1 MGPKCGGRPAGVK
14 SRGSLPAGSGN
25 TFARRPLSFRM
36 PKPVPTS
43 IEDRQREY
51 EALVLPHLDRL
62 LGFAAR
68 RTATLV
74 DAEDAVQDTCV
85 KAWAAFDELRDPGSV
100 RAWLYRILRSVL
112 SESIE
117 RQTRRARLLP
127 ITRLD
132 DVHETLVA
140 SSSDSVFDEIVGRL
154 DREVLQAALA
164 AIPEDFATAVEL
176 HDIEGF
182 TYAEIAE
189 TVGVPIGT
197 IMSRMSRGRRLLA
210 AVIAERGREWALGP
224 QPESG
229 VRRMPRLS

>member
-1 MGPKCGGRPAGVK
+1 MAAPTR
-14 SRGSLPAGSGN
+14 
-25 TFARRPLSFRM
+25 
-36 PKPVPTS
+36 TS
-43 IEDRQREY
+43 IEDRQQEY

-85 KAWAAFDELRDPGSV
+85 RAWMAFDELRDPRSV
-100 RAWLYRILRSVL
+100 RAWLYRILRTVL
-112 SESIE
+112 SETFE

-127 ITRLD
+127 LSRLE

-140 SSSDSVFDEIVGRL
+140 GAADAVFDELVSRL
-154 DREVLQAALA
+154 DREVLQAALQ

-182 TYAEIAE
+182 TYAEIAD

-197 IMSRMSRGRRLLA
+197 VMSRMSRGRRLLA
-210 AVIAERGREWALGP
+210 AVVAERGREWALGTNAEP
-224 QPESG
+224 QP
-229 VRRMPRLS
+229 RRLPRPS

>member
-1 MGPKCGGRPAGVK
+1 MGANCGPRSAGVK
-14 SRGSLPAGSGN
+14 RVSSPREDARN
-25 TFARRPLSFRM
+25 TFAPRSLFHGMPTPLH
-36 PKPVPTS
+36 VT
-43 IEDRQREY
+43 IDDRQRAY

-112 SESIE
+112 SESAE

-127 ITRLD
+127 ISRLD
-132 DVHETLVA
+132 DVHESLVA
-140 SSSDSVFDEIVGRL
+140 STGESVFDELITRL
-154 DREVLQAALA
+154 DREVLRAALG
-164 AIPEDFATAVEL
+164 AIPDDFAIAVEL

-182 TYAEIAE
+182 TYAEIAD
-189 TVGVPIGT
+189 TVGAPIGT

-210 AVIAERGREWALGP
+210 AVIAERGREWALGA
-224 QPESG
+224 QAARGS
-229 VRRMPRLS
+229 RRMPRSS